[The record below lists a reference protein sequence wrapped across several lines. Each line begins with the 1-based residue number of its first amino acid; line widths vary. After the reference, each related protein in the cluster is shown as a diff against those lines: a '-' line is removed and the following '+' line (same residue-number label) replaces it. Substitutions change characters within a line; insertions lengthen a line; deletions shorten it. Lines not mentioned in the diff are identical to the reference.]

1 MTPQCNTD
9 SELCLNVNILVP
21 ISRFIGK
28 LFFVSHIFDLG
39 GGGGLL
45 GTPLWIFFIIFR
57 QKWLNSKFRIHF
69 IGYLAYF
76 WIFIGYLF
84 VKGENNFLLPT
95 F

>member
-1 MTPQCNTD
+1 
-9 SELCLNVNILVP
+9 
-21 ISRFIGK
+21 
-28 LFFVSHIFDLG
+28 
-39 GGGGLL
+39 LL